1 MKIRVSRIFR
11 NAVENNLYKGVK
23 EYMLLHQHRKEEI
36 LMQVFQRA
44 LLLFWFSSGERS
56 TWSRVKRG
64 SKKDDMTQAV
74 LDNELLSSEIVLN
87 SKAVD
92 KEEKM
97 VPAPFNVP
105 VTDERGKNVP
115 GKFQTVTRET
125 KVVEKTPKASARVL
139 CTFDAAKSE
148 LTVKVLEVTA
158 KDDKTRKN
166 YLQALNKELEDAKSM
181 MEYFFTMEQFLKC
194 FYDTLHSNSLTMTTG
209 MEAVYMYRVFKNAI
223 KYYPQFEKLNDKER
237 AEVLDQGYRRAR
249 GQRGGLK
256 DTHTYAKGT
265 FEAFAANGLINEVLI
280 EDQIFGK
287 LTRHTKVGENR
298 KDRCNPDNSR
308 EVWEKNALI
317 FVVYTYGSHGLT
329 TSIHASEL
337 WNLMARSD
345 RDKVINAW

>member
-1 MKIRVSRIFR
+1 MKIRVSRNFR
-11 NAVENNLYKGVK
+11 STVENNLYRGVK
-23 EYMLLHQHRKEEI
+23 EYMLLPQYRKNEI

-56 TWSRVKRG
+56 IWSRVKHG
-64 SKKDDMTQAV
+64 GKKDDMTQAV
-74 LDNELLSSEIVLN
+74 LDNELLTSEIVLN

-97 VPAPFNVP
+97 VPAPVSVP

-115 GKFQTVTRET
+115 GKFQTITRET

-139 CTFDAAKSE
+139 CSFDAAKSE

-158 KDDKTRKN
+158 KDEMTRKH
-166 YLQALNKELEDAKSM
+166 YLQTLNKELEEAKDSM
-181 MEYFFTMEQFLKC
+181 EFFFSMEQFLKC

-209 MEAVYMYRVFKNAI
+209 MEAVYMYRVYKNAL
-223 KYYPQFEKLNDKER
+223 KYYPQFEKLNDKAR

-265 FEAFAANGLINEVLI
+265 FEAFAANGLINEVLK

-287 LTRHTKVGENR
+287 LTKHTKVGENR

-308 EVWEKNALI
+308 EVWEKDALI
-317 FVVYTYGSHGLT
+317 FVVYTYGPGLT
-329 TSIHASEL
+329 TAIHASDL
-337 WNLMARSD
+337 WNLMARNGKD
-345 RDKVINAW
+345 EVVINAW